1 GTTENND
8 KGAPEA
14 NAPANTVSSAAVAP
28 SNAGDADNAAT
39 APAAPTA
46 AGAAVEP
53 TDEKGSRRRTD
64 SNARVLGPVPEQLS
78 EPELKQQRQSGLTP
92 REPEAITQDSPVRNP
107 IAAPR
112 VVAQAP
118 APAAAPSNVKDA
130 KDTKSTKGAA
140 EPRGL
145 APGFY
150 VQHASRGTRAEVE
163 RFKAQNPVLSRARVI
178 RLKRQGAPGDNWVL
192 LSGPFA
198 SLDQARAFLARKGIP
213 SDSWVRPASALRP
226 LLAN

>member
-1 GTTENND
+1 
-8 KGAPEA
+8 
-14 NAPANTVSSAAVAP
+14 
-28 SNAGDADNAAT
+28 
-39 APAAPTA
+39 
-46 AGAAVEP
+46 
-53 TDEKGSRRRTD
+53 
-64 SNARVLGPVPEQLS
+64 VPEQLS
-78 EPELKQQRQSGLTP
+78 EPELKQQRQTGLTP

-118 APAAAPSNVKDA
+118 APAPASSNVKDA
-130 KDTKSTKGAA
+130 KDAKSTKGAA

>member
-1 GTTENND
+1 M
-8 KGAPEA
+8 
-14 NAPANTVSSAAVAP
+14 
-28 SNAGDADNAAT
+28 
-39 APAAPTA
+39 
-46 AGAAVEP
+46 
-53 TDEKGSRRRTD
+53 
-64 SNARVLGPVPEQLS
+64 
-78 EPELKQQRQSGLTP
+78 
-92 REPEAITQDSPVRNP
+92 RNP

-112 VVAQAP
+112 VVSQSPAP
-118 APAAAPSNVKDA
+118 APARNNAKDA
-130 KDTKSTKGAA
+130 KDAKATKGAA
-140 EPRGL
+140 EPQGI

-150 VQHASRGTRAEVE
+150 IQHASRGTRAEVE
-163 RFKAQNPVLSRARVI
+163 RFKAQNPVLARARVI